1 MKKNYFVA
9 KFDKKIIV
17 NDIPTVNFSIVGSG
31 TELMSEFQEVVNDSL
46 KDLSLTRT
54 KAKKGDILNISTSEK
69 VGEYEIFSKLITD

>member
-9 KFDKKIIV
+9 KFDKKIMI
-17 NDIPTVNFSIVGSG
+17 NDTPTTNFSIVGSG

-54 KAKKGDILNISTSEK
+54 KAKKGDILNSLTNEK